1 MGGGVGGLL
10 CAIELTSNG
19 FSGNDILILE
29 KNDRVGKKLISTGNG
44 QGNLFNR
51 DNSAKY
57 YHGDKAFIQTFCNH
71 CDQIDLEQYL
81 FRLGIPTC
89 YESNGRAYPLCKQA
103 SAVLDILREILSKR
117 GVNTLTNSQV
127 TSITKKERAYRVCV
141 GKNEYLAD
149 NVVLAFGGAVG
160 KQFGTDGSSF
170 ELLKSLSHTVTPLY
184 PSLVQLKTSLENIRG
199 LKGLKERAE
208 VTVLDGDKAIA
219 SSVGDLLFTDF
230 GVSGS
235 AVFQIS
241 SYVKGLKNPRLKI
254 SFLPDLSLSKVQEI
268 IEYRENLEGIG
279 QDKLIGLLVKRIGQ
293 TVQKTAKSLKAKDLA
308 FALKNFMLEVK
319 GDLGFN
325 YAQVT
330 KGGVRTS
337 EVDANTFESK
347 INKNLYLIGELLDVD
362 GDCGGYN
369 LTFAF
374 VSGITCAKTI
384 KGEK

>member
-1 MGGGVGGLL
+1 MGGGAGGLL

-57 YHGDKAFIQTFCNH
+57 YHGESSFVQKFCQLADETN
-71 CDQIDLEQYL
+71 LEQYL

-103 SAVLDILREILSKR
+103 SAVLDILREILFKR

-141 GKNEYLAD
+141 GKTEYFAD
-149 NVVLAFGGAVG
+149 NLVLAFGGAVG

-170 ELLKSLSHTVTPLY
+170 ELLKSLNHTVTPLY

-254 SFLPDLSLSKVQEI
+254 SFLPDLSLTDIQKI
-268 IEYRENLEGIG
+268 IEYRENLE
-279 QDKLIGLLVKRIGQ
+279 QHDR
-293 TVQKTAKSLKAKDLA
+293 SLHSRSLH
-308 FALKNFMLEVK
+308 
-319 GDLGFN
+319 
-325 YAQVT
+325 
-330 KGGVRTS
+330 
-337 EVDANTFESK
+337 SK
-347 INKNLYLIGELLDVD
+347 
-362 GDCGGYN
+362 
-369 LTFAF
+369 
-374 VSGITCAKTI
+374 
-384 KGEK
+384 